1 MRVDKKVITL
11 YNSDMGISL
20 VELSGKIGLSTA
32 TITRA
37 LNGEGN
43 VTEKTRREV
52 LDAVQKYGY
61 VPKTK
66 RTTTRKRNSGMVMV
80 ITGSLENPVHHHL
93 VVGIET
99 ELSKH
104 GKHSVVVQTDYS
116 EKLQEEYLQ
125 YARDEGFSCIMILNA
140 IENSNLI
147 RFLKSP
153 SGPPVLFINRE
164 PESIEANSVTMDN
177 FRSGYIAAKKLL
189 ENGHTRIMLI
199 SGPEDST
206 VCRARINGFCK
217 GMEDHGLDFDAQAVF
232 YGDRTYASGFSIG
245 KKTAE
250 MSGSERPTAVYALS
264 GTMAGGFIDAL
275 NSNGLSIPD
284 DLSIIC
290 NDSPSNFFAEKMS
303 ISSIEVDFRSMGEV
317 AAKRYLEI
325 MASGDGI
332 SKQILFMP
340 TIYERTS
347 IKNLGT

>member
-1 MRVDKKVITL
+1 
-11 YNSDMGISL
+11 MGISL
-20 VELSGKIGLSTA
+20 VELSQRIGLSTA

-52 LDAVQKYGY
+52 LDAVEKYGY

-66 RTTTRKRNSGMVMV
+66 RATSKKRNSGMVMV
-80 ITGSLENPVHHHL
+80 ITGSLQNPVHHHL

-125 YARDEGFSCIMILNA
+125 YGKEEGFSCIMMLNA
-140 IENSNLI
+140 IENANLI

-153 SGPPVLFINRE
+153 SSPPVLFINRE
-164 PESIEANSVTMDN
+164 PQSIEANSVTMDN
-177 FRSGYIAAKKLL
+177 YRSGYIAAKKLL
-189 ENGHTRIMLI
+189 DNGHTRIMLI

-206 VCRARINGFCK
+206 VCRARIRGFRKC
-217 GMEDHGLDFDAQAVF
+217 MEDYGLAFDAKSVF

-245 KKTAE
+245 KATAE

-275 NSNGLSIPD
+275 NANGLSVPA
-284 DLSIIC
+284 DLSLIC

-303 ISSIEVDFRSMGEV
+303 VSSIEVDFRSMGET

-325 MASGDGI
+325 MESKDGI

-347 IKNLGT
+347 IKNIGTV